1 MSAFASWPH
10 KATTGATVDK
20 TPIISNKK
28 RLTEPMKMK
37 RSGPHV
43 TSNRS
48 FTSSTTASLSSMSTT
63 TASSQ
68 GSPLPRTSS
77 ASFFVSK
84 SKTLQMSFPS
94 PTSVADTRDRSPP
107 SIRRTRTSRNASKTT
122 TNRFQDFF
130 IVKACRC
137 AGTDLGDV
145 YEEEDEFFTSEDDD
159 SYLDVYEPS
168 LASESYI
175 DSLGTLSIASSQS
188 TLLNKVVPARRASL
202 SSASRSN
209 SLIDSAD
216 SDSNSLLYS
225 TMSGNSLL
233 YSRDDESDD
242 DSIISRDLPVC
253 AEIIKPCPIVDKYYK
268 VCYHHRKKLLTEGI
282 QLLRSEHDS
291 ARESSS
297 GKTPGLLF
305 LKLGQNEEDH
315 HLVWEDT
322 ETKKSL
328 LFSIFEIMTIKRVNS
343 DDTKGGSNVNHNE
356 MSSRSFCM
364 TLKDGT
370 LLFFEAVDETQNNRI
385 RKVLKGIV
393 AWYTRQMVLG
403 DQEKL
408 VQILQNKNTPLSEE
422 CLSSLTDKFV
432 ANCFDTKDGISYRV

>member
-1 MSAFASWPH
+1 MSAFAAWPQ

-20 TPIISNKK
+20 TPIVSNKK
-28 RLTEPMKMK
+28 RLHQTEPMEMK
-37 RSGPHV
+37 RSGTPI

-107 SIRRTRTSRNASKTT
+107 SIRRTRTSRNASKTA

-145 YEEEDEFFTSEDDD
+145 YEEEDEFFNSEDDD

-168 LASESYI
+168 LASESCI

-188 TLLNKVVPARRASL
+188 TLLNNKGVPARRASL

-216 SDSNSLLYS
+216 GNSLLYS
-225 TMSGNSLL
+225 ATTMSGNSLL
-233 YSRDDESDD
+233 GSRDQESDD
-242 DSIISRDLPVC
+242 DSIISRDLP
-253 AEIIKPCPIVDKYYK
+253 KLYPIVDKYYK
-268 VCYHHRKKLLTEGI
+268 VSCLMVP
-282 QLLRSEHDS
+282 S
-291 ARESSS
+291 
-297 GKTPGLLF
+297 
-305 LKLGQNEEDH
+305 
-315 HLVWEDT
+315 
-322 ETKKSL
+322 KSL
-328 LFSIFEIMTIKRVNS
+328 
-343 DDTKGGSNVNHNE
+343 
-356 MSSRSFCM
+356 
-364 TLKDGT
+364 
-370 LLFFEAVDETQNNRI
+370 
-385 RKVLKGIV
+385 
-393 AWYTRQMVLG
+393 
-403 DQEKL
+403 
-408 VQILQNKNTPLSEE
+408 
-422 CLSSLTDKFV
+422 
-432 ANCFDTKDGISYRV
+432 

>member
-1 MSAFASWPH
+1 MSAFASWPQ

-28 RLTEPMKMK
+28 RLHQMESMK
-37 RSGPHV
+37 RSGTPI

-84 SKTLQMSFPS
+84 SKKLQMSFPS

-107 SIRRTRTSRNASKTT
+107 SIRRTRTSRNASKTA

-145 YEEEDEFFTSEDDD
+145 YEEEEEFFNSEDDD

-188 TLLNKVVPARRASL
+188 TLLNNKVVPARRASL

-216 SDSNSLLYS
+216 GNSLLYS

-233 YSRDDESDD
+233 GSRDEESDD
-242 DSIISRDLPVC
+242 DSIISRDLQAC
-253 AEIIKPCPIVDKYYK
+253 ADITKPYPIVDNYYK
-268 VCYHHRKKLLTEGI
+268 V
-282 QLLRSEHDS
+282 
-291 ARESSS
+291 
-297 GKTPGLLF
+297 
-305 LKLGQNEEDH
+305 
-315 HLVWEDT
+315 
-322 ETKKSL
+322 
-328 LFSIFEIMTIKRVNS
+328 
-343 DDTKGGSNVNHNE
+343 
-356 MSSRSFCM
+356 
-364 TLKDGT
+364 
-370 LLFFEAVDETQNNRI
+370 
-385 RKVLKGIV
+385 
-393 AWYTRQMVLG
+393 
-403 DQEKL
+403 
-408 VQILQNKNTPLSEE
+408 
-422 CLSSLTDKFV
+422 SSLMVPTKFV
-432 ANCFDTKDGISYRV
+432 INLATTTTDSSH

>member
-1 MSAFASWPH
+1 MSAFASWPQ

-28 RLTEPMKMK
+28 RLHQMEPMK
-37 RSGPHV
+37 RSGTPI

-84 SKTLQMSFPS
+84 SKKLQMSFPS

-107 SIRRTRTSRNASKTT
+107 SIRRTRTSRNASKTA

-145 YEEEDEFFTSEDDD
+145 YEEEEEFFNSEDDD

-188 TLLNKVVPARRASL
+188 TLLNNKVVPARRASL

-216 SDSNSLLYS
+216 GNSLLYS

-233 YSRDDESDD
+233 GSRDEESDD
-242 DSIISRDLPVC
+242 DSIYYFSHLQACADITKPYPWVLSKGLFCAISWP
-253 AEIIKPCPIVDKYYK
+253 
-268 VCYHHRKKLLTEGI
+268 
-282 QLLRSEHDS
+282 
-291 ARESSS
+291 
-297 GKTPGLLF
+297 
-305 LKLGQNEEDH
+305 
-315 HLVWEDT
+315 
-322 ETKKSL
+322 
-328 LFSIFEIMTIKRVNS
+328 
-343 DDTKGGSNVNHNE
+343 
-356 MSSRSFCM
+356 
-364 TLKDGT
+364 
-370 LLFFEAVDETQNNRI
+370 
-385 RKVLKGIV
+385 
-393 AWYTRQMVLG
+393 
-403 DQEKL
+403 
-408 VQILQNKNTPLSEE
+408 
-422 CLSSLTDKFV
+422 
-432 ANCFDTKDGISYRV
+432 SYF